1 MWPFVYERV
10 EGLLES
16 REGSY
21 VQTLGCKCVSI
32 SGAPNLSKGEGG
44 LYQVATWPFLRQSR
58 PGSLTPRAGHW
69 VPDIAARCAR
79 QALLTCPP
87 HRQADSP
94 LSVPLIHGRPP
105 ANG

>member
-32 SGAPNLSKGEGG
+32 SGAPNLSKGEGTIPG
-44 LYQVATWPFLRQSR
+44 GYLALPSPVPTRVFDATNWTLGTRYCGKMCKTSIAHLPTPP
-58 PGSLTPRAGHW
+58 PG
-69 VPDIAARCAR
+69 
-79 QALLTCPP
+79 
-87 HRQADSP
+87 
-94 LSVPLIHGRPP
+94 
-105 ANG
+105 